1 MSAKGDYIMEYGRC
15 QVCNNIILRGGCI
28 DPDSGLRLCSQH
40 WDTLDTKGMMDARFQ
55 LSRTRDKI
63 LVLDLQGTQVCAIE
77 KSDIDTYF
85 SVMTDMDLYEEIY
98 GGYYDVLTD
107 LGVIEEEY

>member
-1 MSAKGDYIMEYGRC
+1 MLFRSDA
-15 QVCNNIILRGGCI
+15 
-28 DPDSGLRLCSQH
+28 
-40 WDTLDTKGMMDARFQ
+40 KGMMDARFQ
-55 LSRTRDKI
+55 LARTRDQI

-77 KSDIDTYF
+77 KSDVDTYF

-107 LGVIEEEY
+107 LGVIEEE